1 MDATGASEA
10 NGAEQGLILGGLR
23 VLDLTQY
30 LAGPTVTRLMA
41 ELGADI
47 VKIEQAPGGDP
58 TRGFAFQ
65 RNGRSAYFVQQ
76 NRGKRSVCLDLDRP
90 EGTEIVRRLA
100 TNADVLVENRGPG
113 VLERRGLGWDDL
125 RTLNPR
131 LVMVSISGYG
141 RDNSYSSRAAFD
153 LIGQAFSGWMAVT
166 GERDG
171 SPMPV
176 GASVAD
182 VTTGVH
188 ALAALGLALYYR
200 ERTGEGQHLDI
211 SMVDALFHQLDM
223 QVQGPSITG
232 GKWRYRRAGSKSAV
246 NAPQGVFRSP
256 DGWIVVHVMER
267 QWPAFCRAVGLD
279 ALLDDPRFL
288 QLKDRSKRIAE
299 LNEMVQARFLEFASD
314 DDLHQALDAERVPF
328 APVIDPAD
336 AHEHPY
342 FQERGLVRSV
352 ADPVLGEVAIPGMP
366 LRFSAQPDLPEL
378 AAPRLGEHNRDV
390 LSGLGYDAAAIDG
403 LEAGGVL
410 HEGPT

>member
-1 MDATGASEA
+1 
-10 NGAEQGLILGGLR
+10 
-23 VLDLTQY
+23 
-30 LAGPTVTRLMA
+30 
-41 ELGADI
+41 
-47 VKIEQAPGGDP
+47 
-58 TRGFAFQ
+58 
-65 RNGRSAYFVQQ
+65 
-76 NRGKRSVCLDLDRP
+76 
-90 EGTEIVRRLA
+90 
-100 TNADVLVENRGPG
+100 
-113 VLERRGLGWDDL
+113 
-125 RTLNPR
+125 
-131 LVMVSISGYG
+131 
-141 RDNSYSSRAAFD
+141 
-153 LIGQAFSGWMAVT
+153 
-166 GERDG
+166 
-171 SPMPV
+171 
-176 GASVAD
+176 
-182 VTTGVH
+182 
-188 ALAALGLALYYR
+188 
-200 ERTGEGQHLDI
+200 
-211 SMVDALFHQLDM
+211 VDALFHQLDM